1 MLQYLRSHHTINI
14 KLILLKTNLWIKVV
28 QSYGMEFYFNVS
40 NDKTVSQILNYY
52 NYLKF
57 SSNEKLMIDV
67 SQNKTSFNFKINC

>member
-14 KLILLKTNLWIKVV
+14 KLILLKTNVWIKVV

-57 SSNEKLMIDV
+57 SSNEKLNDRCI
-67 SQNKTSFNFKINC
+67 SK